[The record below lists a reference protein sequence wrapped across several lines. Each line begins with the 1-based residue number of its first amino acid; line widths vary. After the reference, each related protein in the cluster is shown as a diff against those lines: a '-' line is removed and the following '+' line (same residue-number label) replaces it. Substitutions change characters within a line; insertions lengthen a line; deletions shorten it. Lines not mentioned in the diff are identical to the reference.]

1 MRLVMLIVARLWAGV
16 RWRLQPMFN
25 KKADYATDVSWFR
38 KAAEE
43 GNVFAQHALGVLYVK
58 GEGVP
63 QDYVQ
68 AHMWFS
74 LSAAQGGGTNNQD
87 IIAARM
93 TPPQIA
99 EAQKL
104 AREWKPK

>member
-1 MRLVMLIVARLWAGV
+1 M
-16 RWRLQPMFN
+16 
-25 KKADYATDVSWFR
+25 SWFR

-43 GNVFAQHALGVLYVK
+43 GNVFAQHALGVL
-58 GEGVP
+58 EGLP

-68 AHMWFS
+68 AHKWFS
-74 LSAAQGGGTNNQD
+74 LSAAQGSGTNNQD

-93 TPPQIA
+93 TPAQIA

-104 AREWKPK
+104 AREWKPTSRR

>member
-1 MRLVMLIVARLWAGV
+1 M
-16 RWRLQPMFN
+16 
-25 KKADYATDVSWFR
+25 SWFR

>member
-25 KKADYATDVSWFR
+25 KKTDYATDVSWFR

-43 GNVFAQHALGVLYVK
+43 GNVFAQHALGVMYAK

-74 LSAAQGGGTNNQD
+74 LCAAQGGGTNNQD
-87 IIAARM
+87 IIATRM
-93 TPPQIA
+93 TPAQIA
-99 EAQKL
+99 EAQKM

>member
-43 GNVFAQHALGVLYVK
+43 GNVFAQHLGVLYVK

>member
-43 GNVFAQHALGVLYVK
+43 GNVIAQHALGVLYAK
-58 GEGVP
+58 GEGLP

-74 LSAAQGGGTNNQD
+74 LSAAQDGDTHTRD
-87 IIAARM
+87 TIAAM
-93 TPPQIA
+93 M
-99 EAQKL
+99 
-104 AREWKPK
+104 ARADR